1 MLMKPNKIYDVIGIG
16 LGPFNLGLAAL
27 LDDIDDLEAL
37 FFERQQSYEWH
48 PGMLIEGTDMQVSFI
63 ADLVTFANPKSPY
76 TFLNYLH
83 ETGRL
88 YPFFYFRKMNV
99 PRNEYNDYAKWVGE
113 RLTQAR
119 YGHMVRDVINHAED
133 SLYEIIVADE
143 MSQIETSYFAKHVV
157 LGTGSLPNIPEAYR
171 DLPKKDILHSS
182 SYLYE
187 EPELEE
193 ASKIVVVGSGQSA
206 SEIFCDLLGKQSR
219 KNFELAWFTRSGGI
233 FQLEEAKIGQEF
245 FSPDYVSY
253 FRSLSFENRQKVLP
267 TLNKLTNG
275 VERETLDEIYDLLYH
290 RSISQENLPVTIQ
303 PITELENIEKS
314 ENGYAL
320 TLRQWQKD
328 KTFTYNADKVI
339 LSTGYKPNLP
349 DWLMK
354 MENEIVWED
363 EKLFKVA
370 DDYRI
375 VFKDDRS
382 HYVFTLTN
390 LGHSDGTGA
399 THLGLSVQRN
409 QKIINTIAGRE
420 VYPVPNQNIFQQF
433 THEDK

>member
-1 MLMKPNKIYDVIGIG
+1 MKGNKIYDVIGIG

-37 FFERQQSYEWH
+37 FFERQQSYDWH
-48 PGMLIEGTDMQVSFI
+48 PGMLIEGTDMQVSFL

-83 ETGRL
+83 ETERL

-99 PRNEYNDYAKWVGE
+99 PRQEYNDYAKWVGE

-119 YGHMVRDVINHAED
+119 YGQTVRNVINHAED
-133 SLYEIIVADE
+133 CLYEIIVADE
-143 MSQIETSYFAKHVV
+143 KDHIERSYFAKHVV
-157 LGTGSLPNIPEAYR
+157 LGTGSLPNIPESYQ
-171 DLPKKDILHSS
+171 DMPKKDIFHSS

-193 ASKIVVVGSGQSA
+193 AAKIVVVGSGQSA

-219 KNFELAWFTRSGGI
+219 KNFELSWFTRSAGI
-233 FQLEEAKIGQEF
+233 FQLEAAKIGQEF
-245 FSPDYVSY
+245 FSPEYVSY
-253 FRSLSFENRQKVLP
+253 FRSLSFENRQKALP
-267 TLNKLTNG
+267 TINQLRNG

-290 RSISQENLPVTIQ
+290 RSIRQEKLPVTIQ
-303 PITELENIEKS
+303 PLTELENIEKN
-314 ENGYAL
+314 ENGYTL
-320 TLRQWQKD
+320 TLHQWQKD
-328 KTFTYNADKVI
+328 KTFTHNADKVI

-382 HYVFTLTN
+382 HFVFTLTN
-390 LGHSDGTGA
+390 LDHSDGTGA

-420 VYPVPNQNIFQQF
+420 VYPVPKQNIFQQF
-433 THEDK
+433 THEDN